1 MGDKQPKAKPI
12 SNSYLPKAGPK
23 SKNGGKH
30 RRSSGISG
38 RTGQSGY
45 LIELEKEKREQARTA
60 FIEKLTAIAAE
71 ARLIADNLLGSSNG
85 RASEIVE
92 EVICEYYTRS
102 QKSEVNQLARVEDV
116 KRDVVAS
123 HKANQVGTDLE
134 RQRNMRFI
142 TFAAFTAVDALKGA
156 FDVVVN
162 NESREDA
169 VAAIEQRNEVR
180 RQTSNSKRELTTA

>member
-1 MGDKQPKAKPI
+1 MIVYRDTPRRTFPKFAA
-12 SNSYLPKAGPK
+12 LP
-23 SKNGGKH
+23 
-30 RRSSGISG
+30 
-38 RTGQSGY
+38 
-45 LIELEKEKREQARTA
+45 
-60 FIEKLTAIAAE
+60 AE
-71 ARLIADNLLGSSNG
+71 APVPARASLR

-92 EVICEYYTRS
+92 EVISEYYTRS
-102 QKSEVNQLARVEDV
+102 QRSEVNQLARVEEV

-169 VAAIEQRNEVR
+169 TAAIEQRNEAR
-180 RQTSNSKRELTTA
+180 RQTSNNKRELTNA